1 MGRDFLIRRMRDIT
15 RHHASDGALAI
26 LFLAALV
33 IGAPSALS
41 GMREI
46 VERALPGTTVTPQ
59 AQGSARLPLFG
70 FGAEPAHYTPQVLF
84 PAAGHAM
91 PSWLRLRLAAGAAQ
105 PLSPQPIVSGP
116 VMAICIDDLGEDL
129 AGTDKA
135 IALPR
140 NVTLSF
146 LPFAESTPFLAR
158 EAERKGHQVL
168 AHVPMEAI
176 AKTDPGPMS
185 LRVGSPNI
193 AARLAWNIDH
203 VPGLSGINNHEGSKF
218 STDAAS
224 LVPVMET
231 LAARHLFY
239 FDSRTI
245 AGSQGIRV
253 AHMFGVMS
261 GGRDIFLDD
270 TISEAEVRQQL
281 ADLLTEA
288 RRSGVAL
295 AIGHPHDVTLKILAA
310 WLAQDHGV
318 RLVPVSD
325 AIKLKTE
332 HAAVLAAE

>member
-1 MGRDFLIRRMRDIT
+1 MFEFVRR
-15 RHHASDGALAI
+15 HGSDGVLTF

-33 IGAPSALS
+33 AGAPSAIS
-41 GMREI
+41 GLHMISET
-46 VERALPGTTVTPQ
+46 ALPVGSASAAEPQ
-59 AQGSARLPLFG
+59 THQSARLQLFG

-84 PAAGHAM
+84 PAAGHTM
-91 PSWLRLRLAAGAAQ
+91 PAWLRLRLAAGVAQ
-105 PLSPQPIVSGP
+105 PPSPQPVASGP
-116 VMAICIDDLGEDL
+116 VIAICIDDLGEDL
-129 AGTDKA
+129 AGTDRA

-140 NVTLSF
+140 DVTLAF

-168 AHVPMEAI
+168 AHVPMEAMG
-176 AKTDPGPMS
+176 KTDPGPMS
-185 LRVGSPNI
+185 LAVGSPDI
-193 AARLAWNIDH
+193 AARLTWNIDH
-203 VPGLSGINNHEGSKF
+203 VPGLAGINNHEGSKF
-218 STDAAS
+218 STDSAS

-261 GGRDIFLDD
+261 AGRDIFLDD
-270 TISEAEVRQQL
+270 TISEAEVRRQL

-288 RRSGVAL
+288 RRTGVAI

-332 HAAVLAAE
+332 HAAVIAAE